1 MDAAESAWRQLEV
14 FAAQVDADKLAHRI
28 GIVEGF
34 LDARIGQAELVL
46 QQVDAQHP
54 LQDYRGL
61 AIPGFRIDR
70 LDQRAKLRPWRHAL
84 HVGQKSRLLSAA
96 RSQAAAPRALAR
108 NALCSRA
115 ACSGTSSQPC
125 RFSRAIW
132 PSAVIQAGCSLSA
145 GI

>member
-54 LQDYRGL
+54 LQ
-61 AIPGFRIDR
+61 
-70 LDQRAKLRPWRHAL
+70 
-84 HVGQKSRLLSAA
+84 
-96 RSQAAAPRALAR
+96 
-108 NALCSRA
+108 
-115 ACSGTSSQPC
+115 GTGG
-125 RFSRAIW
+125 W
-132 PSAVIQAGCSLSA
+132 PFPAFG
-145 GI
+145 